1 MSCYCIQFKNAT
13 ESMLLQELA
22 FANGYTWPISKT
34 KYQDYGPWL
43 FFDSVDKMISWSA
56 THYKYDVLAIEDM
69 ISFIKDNYT
78 KKPICN
84 YTSNNYL
91 ISVVPNC
98 SVSIDGKN
106 LTKEDVELIIK
117 MYRG

>member
-43 FFDSVDKMISWSA
+43 FFDSVDKIIS
-56 THYKYDVLAIEDM
+56 
-69 ISFIKDNYT
+69 
-78 KKPICN
+78 
-84 YTSNNYL
+84 
-91 ISVVPNC
+91 
-98 SVSIDGKN
+98 
-106 LTKEDVELIIK
+106 
-117 MYRG
+117 